1 MIFFHLPYDIGTDD
15 KIMHRYSVSPRGHP
29 SRKIHESST
38 KRSKCG
44 MQSTEW
50 KEVGYKHLLPK
61 KLQYRFFMV
70 HYRILESIYTHH
82 QFTIS

>member
-1 MIFFHLPYDIGTDD
+1 MILARTIRHAPYIGY
-15 KIMHRYSVSPRGHP
+15 HHRGHP
-29 SRKIHESST
+29 FRKIQESST

-50 KEVGYKHLLPK
+50 KEVGNKHLLPK